1 MEQVRGGPGML
12 DCPPRGVF
20 CGQRGHPGPGMWAKC
35 PCKVPSTGGCPLKSG
50 PTTPPR
56 PVDSHLPA
64 GSAPKF
70 IDLGCSRCH
79 VSFHYLSLNALAP
92 TCSGTRQVVC
102 TRRCVVGGGGR
113 QAPLW
118 SPPALGA
125 AHVIIPCPP
134 WPLLKWPFGQVALPG
149 LGAPRGHSPWR
160 PADTLEFTWAPGPGP
175 HCPLDHHPPCPGP
188 AAKDGPKPQSTL
200 GAPPQVS
207 SLSQEA
213 LLRGRDEIV

>member
-1 MEQVRGGPGML
+1 MEQVRGGPGMP

-20 CGQRGHPGPGMWAKC
+20 CGQRGHPGLGMWATC

-79 VSFHYLSLNALAP
+79 VSFHYLSSNALAP
-92 TCSGTRQVVC
+92 TCSGTWQVVC
-102 TRRCVVGGGGR
+102 TRRCVVGGGGK

-125 AHVIIPCPP
+125 PTSSSLVHHGHSSSGHLVRLLCLVWGPP
-134 WPLLKWPFGQVALPG
+134 MATPLGGQLTPWNSPGPLAQVPTALWTTILHAQARRPRMAPNSSPLLG
-149 LGAPRGHSPWR
+149 
-160 PADTLEFTWAPGPGP
+160 
-175 HCPLDHHPPCPGP
+175 
-188 AAKDGPKPQSTL
+188 
-200 GAPPQVS
+200 PPQVS

-213 LLRGRDEIV
+213 LLRGRDETV